1 MSQVKQADRVQFMV
15 QAVAVVSAQLHKL
28 TMQAVAVAVRVAMV
42 QAAETA
48 RQEKAHRPMAWY

>member
-1 MSQVKQADRVQFMV
+1 MV
-15 QAVAVVSAQLHKL
+15 QAVAVVSSQLHKL
-28 TMQAVAVAVRVAMV
+28 RMHTAAVAVRVAMV